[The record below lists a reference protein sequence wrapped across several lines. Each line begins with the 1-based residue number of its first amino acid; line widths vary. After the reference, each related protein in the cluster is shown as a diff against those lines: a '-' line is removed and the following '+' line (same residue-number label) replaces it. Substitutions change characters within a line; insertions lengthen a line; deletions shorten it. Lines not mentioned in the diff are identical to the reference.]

1 MAAWDVSE
9 VKVLGIVVGIIGTHG
24 VAPGDQLC
32 VVERLPLAEAV
43 ELQLLL
49 ERLLLALGTEVAR
62 VLQHLASARLGV
74 GELHEGD
81 IAVGHHVLLRHDAVS
96 LRPRITTREVPVPL
110 KVLLLPYIQPLLLQ

>member
-9 VKVLGIVVGIIGTHG
+9 VEVLGIIVGIISTDG
-24 VAPGDQLC
+24 AAAGDQLC
-32 VVERLPLAEAV
+32 VVEWLPLAEAV

-49 ERLLLALGTEVAR
+49 ERLLLALGTEVAG

-74 GELHEGD
+74 WDLHEGD

-96 LRPRITTREVPVPL
+96 LRPWITAREVTVPL
-110 KVLLLPYIQPLLLQ
+110 NVFLLPNIQLLLL